1 MFKLIGILQILFI
14 VCFIGGVIWAAPYVV
29 DALGGLVD
37 RVDHVIGYDQ

>member
-1 MFKLIGILQILFI
+1 MFKLVVVFQLLLIAGI
-14 VCFIGGVIWAAPYVV
+14 IGGVIWAAPYVG